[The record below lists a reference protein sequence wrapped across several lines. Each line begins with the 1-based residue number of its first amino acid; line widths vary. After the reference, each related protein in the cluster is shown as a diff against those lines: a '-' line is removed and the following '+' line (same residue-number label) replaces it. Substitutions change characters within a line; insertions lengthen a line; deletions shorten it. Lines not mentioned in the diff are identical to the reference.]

1 MISYCNHH
9 IASARET
16 MEIFK
21 GSECRICTRPET
33 RGDRIVKSTA
43 DKFATFQAVFGLK
56 GSPPKFR
63 SQNLSQ
69 PVLHRG
75 KVVITETMLEILT

>member
-1 MISYCNHH
+1 M
-9 IASARET
+9 
-16 MEIFK
+16 
-21 GSECRICTRPET
+21 
-33 RGDRIVKSTA
+33 KSTA

-69 PVLHRG
+69 SVLHRG
-75 KVVITETMLEILT
+75 KVVITETMLEILNAEDSNNKDARPIWDNIISFTLPG